1 MSLPGVELGARL
13 RGGACRAADIPKL
26 ELKNK
31 IANTMILKCLRDFR
45 FSRNQ
50 KPKLTDDY

>member
-1 MSLPGVELGARL
+1 MSLPGVELGACL
-13 RGGACRAADIPKL
+13 RGGACRAAAFPKL

-31 IANTMILKCLRDFR
+31 IVDTMILKVLRDFY

-50 KPKLTDDY
+50 PAKLTDD